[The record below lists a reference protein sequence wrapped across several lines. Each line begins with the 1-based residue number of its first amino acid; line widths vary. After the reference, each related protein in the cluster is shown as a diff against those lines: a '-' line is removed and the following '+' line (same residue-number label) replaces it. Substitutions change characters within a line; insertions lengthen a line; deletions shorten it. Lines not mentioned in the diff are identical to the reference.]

1 MQKYRYV
8 LIAHIYHLNRIRG
21 LYLKIKLF
29 LHRLSKDALVTQI
42 IRLVY
47 EFYRKIIEND
57 KSRSIIIIDFID
69 FKLLF
74 IKSKPR

>member
-29 LHRLSKDALVTQI
+29 LHRLSKEALVTQI
-42 IRLVY
+42 IRLIY
-47 EFYRKIIEND
+47 ECVFFKKIIENA
-57 KSRSIIIIDFID
+57 RAVQ
-69 FKLLF
+69 L
-74 IKSKPR
+74 